1 MAIGMHGGFG
11 HMSEVVV
18 GACGDGN
25 GIVEEDEGIYF
36 VLLITLFF

>member
-1 MAIGMHGGFG
+1 MAIAMHGGFG

-18 GACGDGN
+18 GVSGDGN

-36 VLLITLFF
+36 VLLITFFF